1 MSAFVIKNAN
11 IYDTKT
17 RSFKR
22 GDLPVEDGVI
32 LPQGGFVIGSE
43 IIDGEGKYI
52 IPGMVDV
59 HTHGRAGSDFTDSTV
74 EDDLKMARS
83 YAKAGTTTIFGT
95 LATAEYQ
102 TMLRSTGNAVT
113 AAGKTKGVGANIDG
127 IHIEGR
133 YLSLA
138 KRGAHNPKLLSALDI
153 KELEE
158 FTEIIGALKKRIT
171 VAPELEGGEAFVR
184 RAVELGYS
192 VSIGHSDSTYD
203 QAVEALNWGATSFT
217 HTFNAMKGLHH
228 REPGTVGAALTSE
241 DAYCEVICDG
251 MHLNPA
257 VVKLIYLAK
266 DERHLCLITDS
277 MMATGCCDGDY
288 AIAGLPVRV
297 VNGLALE
304 ADGTIAGST
313 LDLLKG
319 VFNFMKF
326 CGVSLEE
333 ALPYATENPA
343 VMCGIYDVT
352 GSIAPG
358 KRADILMLG
367 SDKRTLERVWA
378 NGSEIK

>member
-1 MSAFVIKNAN
+1 MSAFVIKNAF
-11 IYDTKT
+11 IYDTES
-17 RSFKR
+17 RSFKT
-22 GDLPVEDGVI
+22 GDLPVEDGYI
-32 LPQGGFVIGSE
+32 LPRGGFVIGAE
-43 IIDGEGKYI
+43 TIDGTGKYI

-59 HTHGRAGSDFTDSTV
+59 HTHGRANSDFTDTDVKSA
-74 EDDLKMARS
+74 LKMARS
-83 YAKAGTTTIFGT
+83 YALAGTTTVFGT

-102 TMLRSTGNAVT
+102 TMLGSVKNIAEASKKTG
-113 AAGKTKGVGANIDG
+113 GVGANIDG

-138 KRGAHNPKLLSALDI
+138 KRGAHNPKLLSALDTS
-153 KELEE
+153 ELDE
-158 FTEIIGALKKRIT
+158 FTAAIGDLKKRIT

-184 RAVELGYS
+184 RAAESGYT
-192 VSIGHSDSTYD
+192 VSIGHSDSTYA
-203 QAVEALNWGATSFT
+203 QAVEALSWGATSFT

-228 REPGTVGAALTSE
+228 REPGTVGAALTCE
-241 DAYCEVICDG
+241 DAYCEVISDG

-266 DERHLCLITDS
+266 DRRHLCLITDS
-277 MMATGCCDGDY
+277 MMATGCEDGEY
-288 AIAGLPVRV
+288 AIAGLPVKV

-319 VFNFMKF
+319 VFNFAQF
-326 CGVSLEE
+326 CGISFEE

-343 VMCGIYDVT
+343 VMTGIYDIT

-367 SDKRTLERVWA
+367 SDKRTLERVWVRGA
-378 NGSEIK
+378 EIK

>member
-11 IYDTKT
+11 IYDTEK
-17 RSFKR
+17 RAFLR
-22 GDLPVEDGVI
+22 GDLPVEDGYI
-32 LPQGGFVIGSE
+32 LPRGGFVMGSE
-43 IIDGEGKYI
+43 FIDGEGKYV

-59 HTHGRAGSDFTDSTV
+59 HTHGRSNADFTNTDV
-74 EDDLKMARS
+74 KDALKMARS
-83 YAKAGTTTIFGT
+83 YALAGTTTIFGT
-95 LATAEYQ
+95 LATAPYE
-102 TMLRSTGNAVT
+102 TMLESTRNT
-113 AAGKTKGVGANIDG
+113 AEAAKKTEGVGANIDG

-138 KRGAHNPKLLSALDI
+138 KRGAHNPKLLSALDVG
-153 KELEE
+153 ELDE
-158 FTEIIGALKKRIT
+158 FAAIIGDLKKRIT

-184 RAVELGYS
+184 HAAGLGYS

-203 QAVEALNWGATSFT
+203 QAVKALGWGATSFT

-228 REPGTVGAALTSE
+228 REPGTVGAALTCE

-266 DERHLCLITDS
+266 DSKHLCLITDS
-277 MMATGCCDGDY
+277 MMATGCKDGEY
-288 AIAGLPVRV
+288 EIAGLPVKV

-304 ADGTIAGST
+304 EDGTIAGST

-319 VFNFMKF
+319 VLNFAEF
-326 CGVSLEE
+326 CGISFEE

-343 VMCGIYDVT
+343 VMTGIYGVT

-358 KRADILMLG
+358 KRADIVMLG
-367 SDKRTLERVWA
+367 EDKKTLERVWVK
-378 NGSEIK
+378 GIEIK